1 MDTSQP
7 LTLLGGLSP
16 QTFMKRHW
24 QKKPLLIRQAVP
36 QFNTPGFKLPVDA
49 KALFALAASDDVESR
64 LVMGGDAA
72 SQTATKSSPKKR
84 NKPQNVAANAWQ
96 LKSGPFARRALPLLT
111 KPNWSLLVQGVDLH
125 VNTIR
130 DLMDQFRFVPDARL
144 DDVMISYASAG
155 GGVGPHFDSYD
166 VFLLQAHGR
175 RQWQISQQKDLT
187 LQPDMPLKILANFEP
202 EHSFVL
208 EPGDMLYL
216 PPRYAHDGVALDE
229 CMTYSIGFRA
239 PNRGELARELLQRL
253 GDDAQ
258 DEVGAAL
265 YRDAKQPAVMSP
277 AEIPAELAA
286 FALGAVQ
293 AALKDP
299 VVLQRAF
306 GEFLTELK
314 PDVWFDL
321 SIETGV
327 PGGSDALEYAESLAL
342 DRRTKMMFDERHV
355 FINGESFLAQ
365 GRDAVLMRRLANERR
380 LASAE
385 LRRASA
391 DARGLLQDWIEAG
404 WIHAC

>member
-1 MDTSQP
+1 
-7 LTLLGGLSP
+7 
-16 QTFMKRHW
+16 
-24 QKKPLLIRQAVP
+24 
-36 QFNTPGFKLPVDA
+36 
-49 KALFALAASDDVESR
+49 
-64 LVMGGDAA
+64 
-72 SQTATKSSPKKR
+72 
-84 NKPQNVAANAWQ
+84 
-96 LKSGPFARRALPLLT
+96 
-111 KPNWSLLVQGVDLH
+111 
-125 VNTIR
+125 
-130 DLMDQFRFVPDARL
+130 
-144 DDVMISYASAG
+144 
-155 GGVGPHFDSYD
+155 
-166 VFLLQAHGR
+166 
-175 RQWQISQQKDLT
+175 
-187 LQPDMPLKILANFEP
+187 
-202 EHSFVL
+202 
-208 EPGDMLYL
+208 
-216 PPRYAHDGVALDE
+216 
-229 CMTYSIGFRA
+229 
-239 PNRGELARELLQRL
+239 
-253 GDDAQ
+253 
-258 DEVGAAL
+258 
-265 YRDAKQPAVMSP
+265 
-277 AEIPAELAA
+277 
-286 FALGAVQ
+286 LGAVQ